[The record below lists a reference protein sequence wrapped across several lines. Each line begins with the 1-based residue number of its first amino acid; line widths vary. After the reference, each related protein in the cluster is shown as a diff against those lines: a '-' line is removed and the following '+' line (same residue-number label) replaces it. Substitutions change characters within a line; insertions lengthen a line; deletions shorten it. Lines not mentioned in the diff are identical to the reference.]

1 MAIKLYPDVPERRRS
16 RIIRDL
22 VVVAMLLF
30 LVWMGVWV
38 YQRVDSIKV
47 VATGVT
53 SAGESVQGG
62 FSSVADAV
70 DGIPVVGD
78 KLSAALG
85 KSGDA
90 TGGNV
95 AGLGRQGEEAIHKT
109 ALLVGFLTFLIPALL
124 LLGLTLPDRIR
135 GIRQMG
141 EAQQLLVD
149 DGSPE
154 RERLLAM
161 RAALALP
168 IDHLL
173 EYTEDPIG
181 DLMAGRHE
189 QLLEALYAESG
200 LLRPGSRT

>member
-62 FSSVADAV
+62 FSSVASAV
-70 DGIPVVGD
+70 DGIPVVGGR
-78 KLSAALG
+78 LSEALG

-200 LLRPGSRT
+200 LLRPGPAA